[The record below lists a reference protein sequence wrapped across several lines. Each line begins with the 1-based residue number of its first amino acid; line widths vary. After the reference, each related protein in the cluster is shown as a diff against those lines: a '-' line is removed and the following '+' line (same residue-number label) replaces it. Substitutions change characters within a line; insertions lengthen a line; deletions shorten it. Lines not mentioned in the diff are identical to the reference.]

1 MLKRWKR
8 MRYFFFK
15 IHLSFFS
22 TKNTLFCWIF
32 PLFFSLKFPDS
43 FDTGLLRR
51 WLSIFFPSFIDC
63 SSLNFFFRSL
73 VRDKQFFL
81 TRNRF
86 NFRFSFRASAFFF
99 VRSFAHL
106 NNRDVLFAF
115 SPKYT
120 DRFFSRKSC
129 QIIRIFFSFVALSL
143 VEQQ

>member
-1 MLKRWKR
+1 MKTHAL
-8 MRYFFFK
+8 FFFN

-51 WLSIFFPSFIDC
+51 WLSIF
-63 SSLNFFFRSL
+63 SLLLLIALRSIFFFRSL
-73 VRDKQFFL
+73 VREKQFFL

-106 NNRDVLFAF
+106 NTRDVLFAF

-120 DRFFSRKSC
+120 DRFFLANLVRLSGY
-129 QIIRIFFSFVALSL
+129 FFSFVALSL